1 MNDMKKLIFIF
12 TALLLAGI
20 TNAQSNKEEIDYI
33 QSVFGMEKKAL
44 VADFMNLD
52 GAKADAFW
60 KLYDEYESQRKELG
74 KKRIDLMEQYANNY
88 DGMSGEVADKWMADV
103 IKLGKS
109 TDKLLE
115 TYYKKI
121 NKATDPVT
129 ALKFWHVETYILT
142 SIRQAIASELPFVKA
157 K

>member
-1 MNDMKKLIFIF
+1 MKKLIFIF

-52 GAKADAFW
+52 GSKADAFW

-103 IKLGKS
+103 IKVQTS
-109 TDKLLE
+109 TDKLII

-121 NKATDPVT
+121 KKVTDPVT
-129 ALKFWHVETYILT
+129 ALKFYHVENYILN
-142 SIRQAIASELPFVKA
+142 SIRQAITSELPFVKG

>member
-1 MNDMKKLIFIF
+1 MKKLLFIF

-20 TNAQSNKEEIDYI
+20 ANAQSNKEEIDYI

-52 GAKADAFW
+52 GSKADAFW
-60 KLYDEYESQRKELG
+60 KLYDEYEIQRKELG

-88 DGMSGEVADKWMADV
+88 EGMPAEVADKWMADV
-103 IKLGKS
+103 IKQGKS

-121 NKATDPVT
+121 KKATDPVT